1 MRRSSFYIV
10 ISIGYT
16 HLTQWESVPYK
27 LFFNF
32 LNKKQENTPQ
42 EVGSGPVTKSD
53 IESSNVIKA
62 KDNEAVKNLEI
73 LRKKLDNPTYISDI
87 IKNKTFNDEEETKTQ
102 ENKKDIFNHKGE
114 NITSRIEETN
124 FSQQAEIKFSL
135 SKQAQDYF
143 DIHQTDS
150 SEEKRNRG
158 IALHN
163 ICSKIY
169 EEKDL
174 ETLSLSQEDKAVIK
188 QMFTEAKNYKWF
200 DGTYKVLNEKEII
213 SNGEVKRIDRIMF
226 GKDEVIILDYKFTED
241 TENEEKYH
249 KQLKEYKQIVSQM
262 GYKNI
267 KTYLWFVGIKIEEV
281 K

>member
-1 MRRSSFYIV
+1 
-10 ISIGYT
+10 
-16 HLTQWESVPYK
+16 
-27 LFFNF
+27 
-32 LNKKQENTPQ
+32 
-42 EVGSGPVTKSD
+42 
-53 IESSNVIKA
+53 
-62 KDNEAVKNLEI
+62 
-73 LRKKLDNPTYISDI
+73 
-87 IKNKTFNDEEETKTQ
+87 
-102 ENKKDIFNHKGE
+102 
-114 NITSRIEETN
+114 
-124 FSQQAEIKFSL
+124 
-135 SKQAQDYF
+135 
-143 DIHQTDS
+143 
-150 SEEKRNRG
+150 
-158 IALHN
+158 LHN

-249 KQLKEYKQIVSQM
+249 KQLKEYKKIVSNM

-267 KTYLWFVGIKIEEV
+267 KTYLWLIGNKIEEV